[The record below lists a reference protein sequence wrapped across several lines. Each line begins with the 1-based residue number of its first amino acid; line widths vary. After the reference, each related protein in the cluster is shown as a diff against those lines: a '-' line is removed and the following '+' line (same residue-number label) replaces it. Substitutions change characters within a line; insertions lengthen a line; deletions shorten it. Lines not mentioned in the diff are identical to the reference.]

1 MRKVIIITL
10 LALLQV
16 LPTPLQAAPALE
28 MTAEPGFGGR
38 FKYGEWLPVFVEL
51 ENFGPDLLGEIR
63 VIITSPTGQL
73 DFNLPAELPS
83 GARKRYTLYI
93 LPNNFSRSAK
103 VEFVVGDEVYLNRQ
117 IKLAV
122 IPNDRYVIGSIS
134 VNVAGLAEVNPPQL
148 AGRRERADLINLAL
162 ADLPERH
169 EGWRILNALIL
180 NDIDTSALT
189 PAQRSALSRWV
200 AEGGRLVIGGG
211 AGAARTLAGL
221 PDELQPVTLASQQ
234 EVAVL
239 PGLERFA
246 GASILVPGP
255 FLLAQAQPVPN
266 AAVLLS
272 NEAEP
277 GTDNLSA
284 LTSDSALI
292 VELLFGAGYV
302 DFIALDLSQSPFNAW
317 GGVSE
322 FVKKLLSPGAAW
334 PQFLAADISPQQM
347 SDSQMYYALTNL
359 PALDLP
365 SIRFLGLLLAG
376 YILLVGPVNYLA
388 LRWRDRMSWAW
399 VTIPVITL
407 IFSGLAYGLGFGLRG
422 SDIIV
427 NQISIV
433 ELGQSS
439 HPKRAQTYV
448 GIFSPR
454 RQSYD
459 IQVNAET
466 LLRPFGQGAYDPWSG
481 TVNTGGTMR
490 VSQGNPARMQG
501 LTIDQW
507 SMQSFM
513 AETLPGEQPE
523 LVVQLTAD
531 RSSIWGQVENRGSA
545 TWEDLVFIF
554 SAQFQKLGNLKPG
567 QTAQI
572 RLDFK
577 DSAPIISGFGSYMLF
592 QDEMSRNDSMNREL
606 TFKQSILDG
615 TIFNSNRP
623 DLNDQPI
630 LIAWQKNNS
639 PLAIELAGYE
649 AATQANT
656 LLYYPM
662 TFNFNSPRVSLPPGF
677 SQVELVSTTGD
688 ASTCNYGAGLDG
700 SYVYQGS
707 AETKLSLPSQFYHV
721 QPDRLDLYIRTDGA
735 WPNLPTIELYDR
747 LEEGWVPLENAIT
760 GSNPIQ
766 DTARFYNPDD
776 ASLQVRISNNGG
788 NGGGC
793 LFLDIALEGERS

>member
-1 MRKVIIITL
+1 MRRVIIIAL
-10 LALLQV
+10 LTLLQV

-28 MTAEPGFGGR
+28 MTVEPGFGGR

-63 VIITSPTGQL
+63 VVITSPTGQL
-73 DFNLPAELPS
+73 DFNLPAELPT

-103 VEFVVGDEVYLNRQ
+103 VEFVVGDETYLTRQ

-122 IPNDRYVIGSIS
+122 IPNDRYVIGSVS
-134 VNVAGLAEVNPPQL
+134 VNMAGLAEVNPPKL

-169 EGWRILNALIL
+169 EGWRMLNALIL

-189 PAQRSALSRWV
+189 PAQRTALNRWV
-200 AEGGRLVIGGG
+200 AEGGRLVLGGG

-221 PDELQPVTLASQQ
+221 PDELQPVTLAGQQ
-234 EVAVL
+234 EVAAL

-255 FLLAQAQPVPN
+255 FLLAQAQPAPQAN
-266 AAVLLS
+266 VLLN
-272 NEAEP
+272 NEAKP
-277 GTDNLSA
+277 DNSSA
-284 LTSDSALI
+284 LASDSALI
-292 VELLFGAGYV
+292 IELPFGAGHV

-322 FVKKLLSPGAAW
+322 FIEKLLSPGAAW
-334 PQFLAADISPQQM
+334 PQFLATDIAPQQM

-376 YILLVGPVNYLA
+376 YILLVGPLNYLV
-388 LRWRDRMSWAW
+388 LRWRDRLSWAW
-399 VTIPVITL
+399 ITIPVITL
-407 IFSGLAYGLGFGLRG
+407 TFSGLAFGLGFGLRG
-422 SDIIV
+422 SDIII
-427 NQISIV
+427 NQVSIV

-439 HPKRAQTYV
+439 QPKRAQTYV

-481 TVNTGGTMR
+481 AVNTGGTMR

-523 LVVQLTAD
+523 LLVQLTVE
-531 RSSIWGQVENRGSA
+531 RSSISGQVENRGSA

-554 SAQFQKLGNLKPG
+554 NAQFQKLGNLAPG

-572 RLDFK
+572 RLDFE

-592 QDEMSRNDSMNREL
+592 QDQMGQNSGMNREV

-649 AATQANT
+649 TDTQANT

-662 TFNFNSPRVSLPPGF
+662 TLNFDTAQVSLPPGF
-677 SQVELVSTTGD
+677 SQLELVSATGD

-700 SYVYQGS
+700 SYVYQGT
-707 AETKLSLPSQFYHV
+707 AETRLSLPSQLYHV
-721 QPDRLDLYIRTDGA
+721 QPERLDLYLRTDGS

-747 LEEGWVPLENAIT
+747 LKESWTPLENAKT
-760 GSNPIQ
+760 GANPLH
-766 DTARFYNPDD
+766 DATRFYNPDD
-776 ASLQVRISNNGG
+776 ASLQVRISSNGG

-793 LFLDIALEGERS
+793 LFLDLALEGERS